1 MARGRRKN
9 GEGCFSKN
17 GNGYDYRIS
26 YIDNLGKSKYKY
38 FWAKTKDECLTKANK
53 WRNEQEG
60 IYSDDVNAY
69 WTVEQWANFWFDN
82 FVVGHVKVTTIS
94 DDRSILDKHIIPG
107 IGNIRLKDLTGLK
120 LTRFYNECLKKSNGR
135 GGTLDPKTVKNIRAV
150 VNRMCECAYQNDIIK
165 ENPNNKAK
173 YPKTT
178 KKETEILSPEDY
190 DKLIKYCCEQG
201 TQWDMLIIFFL
212 CVGSRLGET
221 LGLQW
226 SKINFE
232 KYTIRIDQQM
242 QAVPNKDKNSKYK
255 YKKEIIDSTKTKSS
269 NRIIPMF
276 KEVEQILRHVRK
288 LQAKNKLRLG
298 QKYFRQLD
306 LVFAKDDGD
315 FICDTTFR
323 AFVNK
328 RLKEAGIEHYK
339 IHSFRHSCATTLFE
353 GKTDIKK
360 VSKWLGHSGIGITLD
375 TYTHV
380 LPHQLEEFADLQ
392 SNRLKRIFNSKE
404 KKFLMNLYRINSKNG
419 GIKMK
424 ENKKKI
430 AHKLTYNNCRSSLQ
444 FKAKNQVFY
453 KCQ

>member
-9 GEGCFSKN
+9 GEGCFAKSTDGK
-17 GNGYDYRIS
+17 YIEYRTT
-26 YIDNLGKSKYKY
+26 YYNELGERKIKTITR
-38 FWAKTKDECLTKANK
+38 KTKEECLIAYKKWKA
-53 WRNEQEG
+53 EQEG

-69 WTVEQWANFWFDN
+69 WTVAQWANFWFDN
-82 FVVGHVKVTTIS
+82 FVTGHVKVTTIS

-150 VNRMCECAYQNDIIK
+150 VNRMLECAYQNDIIK

-221 LGLQW
+221 FGLQW

-269 NRIIPMF
+269 NRTIPMF

-339 IHSFRHSCATTLFE
+339 IHSFRHSCATALFE
-353 GKTDIKK
+353 GKADIKK

-380 LPHQLEEFADLQ
+380 LPHQLEELADLQ
-392 SNRLKRIFNSKE
+392 SNRLKRIFNSNEKE
-404 KKFLMNLYRINSKNG
+404 IPDELIP
-419 GIKMK
+419 
-424 ENKKKI
+424 
-430 AHKLTYNNCRSSLQ
+430 
-444 FKAKNQVFY
+444 Y
-453 KCQ
+453 K

>member
-242 QAVPNKDKNSKYK
+242 QPVPNKDKNWKYK

-269 NRIIPMF
+269 NRTIPMF

-306 LVFAKDDGD
+306 LVFAKDNGD

-339 IHSFRHSCATTLFE
+339 IHSFRHSCATALFE
-353 GKTDIKK
+353 GKADIKK

-380 LPHQLEEFADLQ
+380 LPHQLE
-392 SNRLKRIFNSKE
+392 
-404 KKFLMNLYRINSKNG
+404 
-419 GIKMK
+419 
-424 ENKKKI
+424 
-430 AHKLTYNNCRSSLQ
+430 
-444 FKAKNQVFY
+444 
-453 KCQ
+453 

>member
-26 YIDNLGKSKYKY
+26 YIDNSGKRKYKY
-38 FWAKTKDECLTKANK
+38 FWAKTKDECLAKANK

-69 WTVEQWANFWFDN
+69 WTVAQWANFWFDN
-82 FVVGHVKVTTIS
+82 FVTGHVKVTTIS

-150 VNRMCECAYQNDIIK
+150 VNRMLECAYNNDLIDKNPNEKVVLPKRPKEQTNALLPDDYEKIIK
-165 ENPNNKAK
+165 SCLDNA
-173 YPKTT
+173 TT
-178 KKETEILSPEDY
+178 MDFLV
-190 DKLIKYCCEQG
+190 
-201 TQWDMLIIFFL
+201 IFFL
-212 CVGSRLGET
+212 MTGLRLGEG

-226 SKINFE
+226 KNVDLKKKTIKID
-232 KYTIRIDQQM
+232 RQLQS
-242 QAVPNKDKNSKYK
+242 VPNDDKNSKRK
-255 YKKEIIDSTKTKSS
+255 FKPEILKSTKTKHS
-269 NRIIPMF
+269 NRTIPMF

-288 LQAKNKLRLG
+288 LQAKNKLKLG

-306 LVFAKDDGD
+306 LVFAKDNGD

-339 IHSFRHSCATTLFE
+339 IHSFRHSCATVLFE
-353 GKTDIKK
+353 GKADIKK

-380 LPHQLEEFADLQ
+380 LPHQLEELADLQ
-392 SNRLKRIFNSKE
+392 SNRLKRIFNSNEKE
-404 KKFLMNLYRINSKNG
+404 IPDEFIP
-419 GIKMK
+419 
-424 ENKKKI
+424 
-430 AHKLTYNNCRSSLQ
+430 HK
-444 FKAKNQVFY
+444 
-453 KCQ
+453 

>member
-242 QAVPNKDKNSKYK
+242 QPVPNKDKNWKYK
-255 YKKEIIDSTKTKSS
+255 YKKEIIDSTKTKS
-269 NRIIPMF
+269 
-276 KEVEQILRHVRK
+276 
-288 LQAKNKLRLG
+288 
-298 QKYFRQLD
+298 
-306 LVFAKDDGD
+306 
-315 FICDTTFR
+315 
-323 AFVNK
+323 
-328 RLKEAGIEHYK
+328 
-339 IHSFRHSCATTLFE
+339 
-353 GKTDIKK
+353 
-360 VSKWLGHSGIGITLD
+360 
-375 TYTHV
+375 
-380 LPHQLEEFADLQ
+380 
-392 SNRLKRIFNSKE
+392 
-404 KKFLMNLYRINSKNG
+404 
-419 GIKMK
+419 
-424 ENKKKI
+424 
-430 AHKLTYNNCRSSLQ
+430 
-444 FKAKNQVFY
+444 
-453 KCQ
+453 

>member
-9 GEGCFSKN
+9 GEGCFAKSTDGK
-17 GNGYDYRIS
+17 YIEYRTT
-26 YIDNLGKSKYKY
+26 YYNELGERKIKTITR
-38 FWAKTKDECLTKANK
+38 KTKEECLIAYKKWKA
-53 WRNEQEG
+53 EQEG

-69 WTVEQWANFWFDN
+69 WTIAQWANLWFDN
-82 FVVGHVKVTTIS
+82 FVTGHVKVTTIS

-150 VNRMCECAYQNDIIK
+150 VNRMLECAYQNDIIK

-178 KKETEILSPEDY
+178 KKETEILSPDDY

-269 NRIIPMF
+269 NRTIPMF

-339 IHSFRHSCATTLFE
+339 IHSFRHSCATALFE
-353 GKTDIKK
+353 GKADIKK

-380 LPHQLEEFADLQ
+380 LPHQLEELADLQ
-392 SNRLKRIFNSKE
+392 SNRLKRIFNSNEKE
-404 KKFLMNLYRINSKNG
+404 IPDELIP
-419 GIKMK
+419 
-424 ENKKKI
+424 
-430 AHKLTYNNCRSSLQ
+430 HK
-444 FKAKNQVFY
+444 
-453 KCQ
+453 

>member
-9 GEGCFSKN
+9 GEGCFAKSTDGK
-17 GNGYDYRIS
+17 YIEYRTT
-26 YIDNLGKSKYKY
+26 YYNELGERKIKTITR
-38 FWAKTKDECLTKANK
+38 KTKEECLIAYKKWKA
-53 WRNEQEG
+53 EQEG

-69 WTVEQWANFWFDN
+69 WTVAQWANFWFDN
-82 FVVGHVKVTTIS
+82 FVTGHVKVTTIS

-107 IGNIRLKDLTGLK
+107 IGNIRLKDLAGLK
-120 LTRFYNECLKKSNGR
+120 LTRFYNKCLKKSNGR

-150 VNRMCECAYQNDIIK
+150 VNRMLECAYQNDIIK

-178 KKETEILSPEDY
+178 KKETEILSPDDY

-269 NRIIPMF
+269 NRTIPMF

-339 IHSFRHSCATTLFE
+339 IHSFRHSCATALFE
-353 GKTDIKK
+353 GKADIKK

-380 LPHQLEEFADLQ
+380 LPHQLEELADLQ
-392 SNRLKRIFNSKE
+392 SNRLKRIFNSNEKE
-404 KKFLMNLYRINSKNG
+404 IPDKLIP
-419 GIKMK
+419 
-424 ENKKKI
+424 
-430 AHKLTYNNCRSSLQ
+430 HK
-444 FKAKNQVFY
+444 
-453 KCQ
+453 